1 MKEKDFIK
9 DIINRST
16 ISDFSIIAGS
26 DVVELFMAEMEINFN
41 RITDKKQKDA
51 IYKKH
56 KGIVAKGIYNI
67 STKTGITKKYETT

>member
-9 DIINRST
+9 DIINRSS